1 MGCGDLFFVAKNQIE
16 QKFMA
21 VSNNVGIH
29 VEDTEQ
35 LDAMQALATND
46 SVVLLPKD
54 GDLIKGTVI
63 STAKNLVRLDLGG
76 FFTGVVRGPELQD
89 ESGEY
94 SNIGIGDEVEA
105 TVLDVENETGEVE
118 LSFMH
123 AGHQKAWDN
132 LDLLMKE
139 GNIIGAKVI
148 SANKGGLMARIGH
161 VVGFLPVSQLTT
173 ENYPRVEGG
182 DKNKILDKLNQLV
195 NKTLEV
201 KIIDVDEEDEK
212 LIVSEKAAWEE
223 KQKDLLGKYKIGTAV
238 EGTVSGVV
246 DFGAFVEFDQGLEG
260 LVHISEL
267 AWQRIDN
274 PHDIIKVGDKVKAEI
289 IAVDG
294 SKISLSM
301 KKLQE
306 DPWKKAAE
314 RYSVGELVTG
324 KVLKVNPFGLFVE
337 LDEEIHGLAHVSEL
351 SDAPVEDPTTIAK
364 PGDEMQFKIISIE
377 SEQHRLGLSL
387 KALSAK
393 AEPKKKEKA
402 EATEEKAEET
412 PVEEAKEEPKE
423 EAAPEA
429 PKEEAPKEEVA
440 EEKAE

>member
-1 MGCGDLFFVAKNQIE
+1 MP
-16 QKFMA
+16 
-21 VSNNVGIH
+21 VSTKIGQH

-35 LDAMQALATND
+35 LDLMKKLSDDTGT
-46 SVVLLPKD
+46 SIIPKA

-76 FFTGVVRGPELQD
+76 VLTGVVRGPELQD

-94 SNIGIGDEVEA
+94 SSIEVGDEVEA
-105 TVLDVENETGEVE
+105 TVLDMENEGGEVE

-132 LDLLMKE
+132 LEGLMGE
-139 GNIIGAKVI
+139 GAIVTAKII
-148 SANKGGLMARIGH
+148 SANKGGLMAKVGH

-173 ENYPRVEGG
+173 EHYPRVEGG
-182 DKNKILDKLNQLV
+182 DKNKILEKLNQLV
-195 NKTLEV
+195 NKTFEV
-201 KIIDVDEEDEK
+201 KVIDVNEADEK

-223 KQKDLLGKYKIGTAV
+223 KQKDLLGKYKVGTSV
-238 EGTVSGVV
+238 EGTVTGVV
-246 DFGAFVEFDQGLEG
+246 DFGAFVEFDEGLEG

-267 AWQRIDN
+267 AWQRIED
-274 PHDIIKVGDKVKAEI
+274 PSDIVKVGDKVKAEI

-314 RYSVGELVTG
+314 RYKVGDVVKG

-337 LDEEIHGLAHVSEL
+337 LDDEIHGLAHVSEL
-351 SDAPVEDPTTIAK
+351 AETPVEDASTIAS
-364 PGDEMQFKIISIE
+364 PGDEMDFKIISIE

-387 KALSAK
+387 KALK
-393 AEPKKKEKA
+393 APKKA
-402 EATEEKAEET
+402 EAEKEAVTEPTE
-412 PVEEAKEEPKE
+412 
-423 EAAPEA
+423 
-429 PKEEAPKEEVA
+429 
-440 EEKAE
+440 

>member
-1 MGCGDLFFVAKNQIE
+1 MS
-16 QKFMA
+16 
-21 VSNNVGIH
+21 VSNNVGVH

-35 LDAMQALATND
+35 LDAMKTLSD
-46 SVVLLPKD
+46 KGSSYILPKE

-76 FFTGVVRGPELQD
+76 VLTGVVRGPELHD

-94 SNIGIGDEVEA
+94 SSIEVGDEVEA
-105 TVLDVENETGEVE
+105 TVLELENEGGEVE

-132 LDLLMKE
+132 LDDLAKE
-139 GNIIGAKVI
+139 GTIVQAKII
-148 SANKGGLMARIGH
+148 SANKGGLMARVGH

-173 ENYPRVEGG
+173 EHYPRVEGG

-195 NKTLEV
+195 NKTFDV
-201 KIIDVDEEDEK
+201 KVIDVNEEDEK

-223 KQKDLLGKYKIGTAV
+223 KQKELLSQYKVGTVV
-238 EGTVSGVV
+238 EGKVSGVV
-246 DFGAFVEFDQGLEG
+246 DFGAFVEFAEGLEG

-274 PHDIIKVGDKVKAEI
+274 PHDIVKVGDAVKAEI

-294 SKISLSM
+294 SKISLSI

-314 RYSVGELVTG
+314 RYTVGDVVEG
-324 KVLKVNPFGLFVE
+324 KILKVNPFGLFVE
-337 LDEEIHGLAHVSEL
+337 LDDEIHGLAHVSEL
-351 SDAPVEDPTTIAK
+351 ANTPVEDPTTIAK
-364 PGDEMQFKIISIE
+364 PGETKEFKIISIE

-387 KALSAK
+387 KAVN
-393 AEPKKKEKA
+393 EKA
-402 EATEEKAEET
+402 EAPKASEEKAEE
-412 PVEEAKEEPKE
+412 PKE
-423 EAAPEA
+423 EKSE
-429 PKEEAPKEEVA
+429 EEATE
-440 EEKAE
+440 